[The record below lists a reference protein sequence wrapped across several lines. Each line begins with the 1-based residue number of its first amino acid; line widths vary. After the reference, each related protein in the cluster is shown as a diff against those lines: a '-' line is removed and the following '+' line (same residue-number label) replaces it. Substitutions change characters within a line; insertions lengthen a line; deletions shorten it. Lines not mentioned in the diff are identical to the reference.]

1 MKKNNMIQFAGK
13 TMPVEELIQLLL
25 IMPEEN
31 QKMIYEH
38 GLRMKDK
45 YELRFSFGKKEYSLN
60 IALLAYI
67 RKENRRLNIYFLDRK
82 DPIRIAKMSLKELE
96 RYLAE
101 KPNPA
106 NPYLRLK
113 SCIFFKGLF
122 HGLSLKDIQNIAEL
136 KEFLLF
142 KWKIPAGRKVVFQI
156 REWLSVVFCK
166 C

>member
-1 MKKNNMIQFAGK
+1 MKKSNLIQFAGK

-31 QKMIYEH
+31 QKMIYEQ

-60 IALLAYI
+60 TALLAYI
-67 RKENRRLNIYFLDRK
+67 RKENRRLNIYFLDRR
-82 DPIRIAKMSLKELE
+82 DPVCIDKMSLNEMEK
-96 RYLAE
+96 YLVE

-106 NPYLRLK
+106 NPYLRLR

-122 HGLSLKDIQNIAEL
+122 HGLSLKNIQNNAEL

-142 KWKIPAGRKVVFQI
+142 KWRIPVGRKVLFQI
-156 REWLSVVFCK
+156 REWLSVVFYK

>member
-1 MKKNNMIQFAGK
+1 MKKSNLIQFAGK
-13 TMPVEELIQLLL
+13 SMPVEELIQLLL

-38 GLRMKDK
+38 GLRMMDK
-45 YELRFSFGKKEYSLN
+45 YQIGFAFGKKEYKLN
-60 IALLAYI
+60 TALLAYI
-67 RKENRRLNIYFLDRK
+67 RKENRRVNIYFLDRK
-82 DPIRIAKMSLKELE
+82 DPVCIDKISLNELE
-96 RYLAE
+96 MYLAE

-106 NPYLRLK
+106 NPYLRLR

-122 HGLSLKDIQNIAEL
+122 HGLSFRNTLTCSDL

-142 KWKIPAGRKVVFQI
+142 KWKIPVGRKVLSQI